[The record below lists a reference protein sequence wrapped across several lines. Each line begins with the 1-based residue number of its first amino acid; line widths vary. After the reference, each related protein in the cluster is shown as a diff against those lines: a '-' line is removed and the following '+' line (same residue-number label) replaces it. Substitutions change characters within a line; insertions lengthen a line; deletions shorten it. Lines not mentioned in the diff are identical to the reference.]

1 MTSVAYGA
9 WGRQWTGSLTTA
21 TADANLAPVVS
32 PHPIDPYPRN
42 RAAVIRG
49 FVGRKV
55 TLSTMDFHYLVGRLV
70 ALGEDDVL
78 VLTVK
83 GETVRLPRSGLA
95 TIQTADEALA
105 EYVK

>member
-1 MTSVAYGA
+1 MDPIVDN
-9 WGRQWTGSLTTA
+9 R
-21 TADANLAPVVS
+21 NRRRKPAPMVR

-42 RAAVIRG
+42 RAPVVRA

-55 TLSTMDFHYLVGRLV
+55 TVSTTDFHYLVGRLV
-70 ALGEDDVL
+70 ALGDDDVL

-83 GETVRLPRSGLA
+83 GEEVRLPRSGLA
-95 TIQTADEALA
+95 TIQAADEALA